1 VDAYEEKIMKNSVL
15 LNYVIKSIY
24 EVASRRT
31 SSNFADE
38 TIGSSIRTLEGK
50 YDFLKH
56 VKITSKDFSGGGL
69 VINVSNDVNDVYPTL
84 VGKAIEAIIRVVYND
99 LNEEAGLYFISELK
113 QIAGDEITR
122 GIMER
127 NVDLEQVQME
137 QHYAHRRRDRKKAIQ
152 KAIENGENEIR
163 QPDNLLGYT
172 WSNVSKW
179 KTEQGGKFCILYDKN
194 GKVLDRLSLD
204 RIIQNYVE
212 KLSSFVDIDPKEV
225 EKQTRIYEK
234 EYNLLKLM
242 LERDMDAEV
251 AMRELNISMEELN
264 DIIKKLSS
272 MEILHYVDH
281 QTIELTEVGVSYIS
295 KKDDRE
301 GKTA

>member
-1 VDAYEEKIMKNSVL
+1 MKNSVL
-15 LNYVIKSIY
+15 LNDVIKSIY

-56 VKITSKDFSGGGL
+56 VKITTKDFSSGGL
-69 VINVSNDVNDVYPTL
+69 AINVTDDVNNVHPSL

-113 QIAGDEITR
+113 QIAGDEITL
-122 GIMER
+122 GIIER

-152 KAIENGENEIR
+152 KAIETGATEISK
-163 QPDNLLGYT
+163 PENLLGYT

-194 GKVLDRLSLD
+194 GKALDRLNLD
-204 RIIQNYVE
+204 RIVQNYVE
-212 KLSSFVDIDPKEV
+212 KLSSFTDADPKEV

-242 LERDMDAEV
+242 LEKDMDAEV
-251 AMRELNISMEELN
+251 AIRELNISKQELN

-281 QTIELTEVGVSYIS
+281 QTIELTDVGVSYLS
-295 KKDDRE
+295 KKEEKE
-301 GKTA
+301 G